1 MEAEGMILIS
11 MLVEKT
17 GLNNLILKDKIIEIL
32 KTIVST
38 GDLFPIQSSS
48 LLVLK
53 GLISKNKW
61 THCEI
66 LPVIDYIID
75 IH

>member
-1 MEAEGMILIS
+1 LEEIVNICIEIGYSLLEAEGMILIS

-53 GLISKNKW
+53 GLISKNK
-61 THCEI
+61 
-66 LPVIDYIID
+66 
-75 IH
+75 